1 VLWFDNSFH
10 LRSPAAVAG
19 HSKSGAW
26 KRARLST
33 IALCFVALFLVSC
46 NAASDGGTGAR
57 QLVVQ
62 QAPGARLTY
71 VAIGASDTFGIGA
84 DDPPTENWPTNLAG
98 KLGSSIR
105 LVNLGIPGISLH
117 QALDVEVPV
126 ALDAHPN
133 LVTVWLAVNDL
144 ANNVP
149 VGGYT
154 HDLDLLLGR
163 IQAGAPHAR
172 IAVANVPDLTLLPY
186 FSADDA
192 QALFTQIQAYNS
204 AIASIV
210 KRHHAIL
217 VDVYRQWSELRNHP
231 EYISNDGLHPSTIG
245 YTQIAL
251 LFYQALS

>member
-1 VLWFDNSFH
+1 VLWLADTFN
-10 LRSPAAVAG
+10 LRFLTTVAE
-19 HSKSGAW
+19 HSKRSAW
-26 KRARLST
+26 KKALLSS

-46 NAASDGGTGAR
+46 NASSDGGAGTR
-57 QLVVQ
+57 QLAVQ
-62 QAPGARLTY
+62 QAPRARLTY

-84 DDPPTENWPTNLAG
+84 DDPRTENWPTNLAAT
-98 KLGSSIR
+98 LGSGIR

-117 QALDVEVPV
+117 QALDIEVPV
-126 ALDAHPN
+126 AIDAHPN

-149 VGGYT
+149 IDSYT
-154 HDLDLLLGR
+154 HDLDLLLSR
-163 IQAGAPHAR
+163 IQAGTPHAR

-186 FSADDA
+186 FSAND
-192 QALFTQIQAYNS
+192 QQLLFTQIQAYNS

-217 VDVYRQWSELRNHP
+217 VDLYRQWRELRNHP
-231 EYISNDGLHPSTIG
+231 EYISNDGLHPSTPG